1 MENRFEKFSCLIS
14 NISQSLH
21 KIASVEMD
29 KYELKGPMAIYLL
42 TIFGHNEYGLTLMQ
56 LSEYCNRDKAD
67 VSRAIAHMQ
76 KKGLVVKEGKA
87 VYRTRI
93 KLTELGLSAA
103 EDIRKL
109 ADDAAGRVE
118 VGLSESELDSMYFA
132 LETISENLRLMSRSR

>member
-14 NISQSLH
+14 NVSQSLH

-29 KYELKGPMAIYLL
+29 RYGLKGPMAIYLL
-42 TIFGHNEYGLTLMQ
+42 TVYRYNEEGLTLMQ

-67 VSRAIAHMQ
+67 VSRAITHMQ

-87 VYRTRI
+87 VYRTKI

-103 EDIRKL
+103 ECIRKL
-109 ADDAAGRVE
+109 ADNAAGIAE
-118 VGLSESELDSMYFA
+118 VGLSESELDAMYFA
-132 LETISENLRLMSRSR
+132 LETISENLRAMSRS